1 MKYKNKQKGMSGM
14 SIMML
19 LVLLAFVAV
28 ALLKVLPVYF
38 DSFKV
43 NDVLS
48 SLQSERGLA
57 DKSNTEI
64 TKTILKRLDVNM
76 VNDVTS
82 EHVFIEREKN
92 NIIIDID
99 YEVRRQMFGNLD
111 VIISFKKSVE
121 ASNI

>member
-19 LVLLAFVAV
+19 LALLAFVAV
-28 ALLKVLPVYF
+28 ALLKVMPVYF

-43 NDVLS
+43 GDVLS
-48 SLQSERGLA
+48 SLQSERGLG
-57 DKSNTEI
+57 DKSNAEI

-82 EHVFIEREKN
+82 EHVFIERVKN
-92 NIIIDID
+92 DIIIDVE